1 MKKEMLY
8 ASAFIFVIFLITFVS
23 AYSSP
28 IDASRIKD
36 GSQTVIDFAVNWA
49 SPFLQAILGGND
61 YTGYLLF
68 EKFLLFILFF
78 TFIWLSVGQVKIF
91 NDQKAVKVVI
101 AFVVGVLAIR
111 YMDFIWINTI
121 IMNYQ
126 ILGIAVTS
134 IIPFVIY
141 FFFLQGFFPENS
153 TLRKI
158 GWIFLMVV
166 YFGLYFT
173 ITDNTYGSVYF
184 WTGVVAF
191 LFLLMD
197 GTIQKAWYKQ
207 KYKDSIHD
215 QVRMQISKVM
225 DDIDLLEKR
234 RPPGYEQQVKMF
246 RMQLDNLY
254 KYLKR

>member
-1 MKKEMLY
+1 
-8 ASAFIFVIFLITFVS
+8 
-23 AYSSP
+23 
-28 IDASRIKD
+28 
-36 GSQTVIDFAVNWA
+36 
-49 SPFLQAILGGND
+49 
-61 YTGYLLF
+61 
-68 EKFLLFILFF
+68 
-78 TFIWLSVGQVKIF
+78 
-91 NDQKAVKVVI
+91 
-101 AFVVGVLAIR
+101 
-111 YMDFIWINTI
+111 
-121 IMNYQ
+121 
-126 ILGIAVTS
+126 
-134 IIPFVIY
+134 
-141 FFFLQGFFPENS
+141 
-153 TLRKI
+153 
-158 GWIFLMVV
+158 MVV